1 MTEQSKPAQPGI
13 STGLVLILAVATG
26 LSVAN
31 LYYAQPLLHTISNSL
46 HVGEGASGLVVTFTQ
61 IGYALGLALLVP
73 LGDIVQRRK
82 LTSILLILDA
92 IALVGSAIAPNLGVL
107 IGVAAFVGIGSVS
120 VQILIPLAANLAT
133 DEKRGQVVGMVMTG
147 VLLGILLAR
156 TISGVIAGATSWRVV
171 YWAAAAIALILA
183 AVLFRVLPEE
193 IRPPGARIGYSSL
206 LRSTLALVRDEPV
219 LRQRMLMGSFSFA
232 AFSALWTTIGFLL
245 AGDPYNYGTTLIG
258 LFGLVGVAGALSG
271 NFAGRFVDR
280 GLQSVTTIVFASGT
294 TISFLL
300 IYFGKTSLAML
311 IVGIL
316 LLDIGIQGLQ
326 ITNQSV
332 IYQLA
337 PHARGRITANYVTS
351 NFIGGAIGSAAA
363 SAIFDSSL
371 RWGGV
376 CLFGG
381 LLGVGILVTYVVS
394 RVRAGTPARRGISPA
409 R

>member
-1 MTEQSKPAQPGI
+1 MTEQSTSPRQGI
-13 STGLVLILAVATG
+13 STTLVLILAIATG

-31 LYYAQPLLHTISNSL
+31 LYYAQPLLHTISTSL
-46 HVGEGASGLVVTFTQ
+46 HAGEGESGLIVTFTQ

-82 LTSILLILDA
+82 LTCILLVLAA
-92 IALVGSAIAPNLGVL
+92 IALTVSAIAPNLGVL
-107 IGVAAFVGIGSVS
+107 IGVAVFVGIGSVS

-156 TISGVIAGATSWRVV
+156 TFSGLIAGATSWRIVF
-171 YWAAAAIALILA
+171 WAAAAIALVLA
-183 AVLFRVLPEE
+183 VVLVRVLPEE
-193 IRPPGARIGYSSL
+193 IRPPGARIDYSSL
-206 LRSTLALVRDEPV
+206 LRSTVDLVRDEPV
-219 LRQRMLMGSFSFA
+219 LRRRMLMGSFSFA

-245 AGDPYNYGTTLIG
+245 AGDPYNYGTTVIG
-258 LFGLVGVAGALSG
+258 LFGLIGVAGALSG
-271 NFAGRFVDR
+271 NVAGRFVDR
-280 GLQSVTTIVFASGT
+280 GLQSVTTVVFASGT

-300 IYFGKTSLAML
+300 IYLGKTSLAAL

-363 SAIFDSSL
+363 SAIFDSPL

-381 LLGVGILVTYVVS
+381 LLGAGILVTYVIARLRDGS
-394 RVRAGTPARRGISPA
+394 PATVEISPA